1 MKLAE
6 ALNQRAALQTRI
18 SELDGRLRANAKVQ
32 EGMEPAEDPR
42 ELLAELEV
50 CVAQLE
56 ELIARINKTNEATK
70 AEGKTLTELLAKRDC
85 LKLRSN
91 TYRNFLSE
99 ASSLVSRGMRSEI
112 RVLSTVPVA
121 ELRKTSDAIA
131 EEFRKV
137 DAAIQAANWTTELL

>member
-42 ELLAELEV
+42 ELLAELEG

-56 ELIARINKTNEATK
+56 ELIARINKTTEATK
-70 AEGKTLTELLAKRDC
+70 VEGKTLTELLAKRDC

-121 ELRKTSDAIA
+121 ELRNTSDAIA
-131 EEFRKV
+131 AEFRKV